1 MVPAWTHV
9 ACCLDQDG
17 REERVLELAVRVAR
31 ESGARLTLVHGAP
44 RPVIEEEGAGGWHAG
59 RDDPSETARRWLEG
73 LAARAG
79 ARAEVLTGTT
89 PATIREWAEQAR
101 PDLLVVGASRGPLQR
116 VTVGGF
122 ASYLA
127 YHAPC
132 HVLVAR
138 PVRGAAAGQQTL
150 EEP

>member
-1 MVPAWTHV
+1 MLA
-9 ACCLDQDG
+9 
-17 REERVLELAVRVAR
+17 LAVRVAE

-44 RPVIEEEGAGGWHAG
+44 RPVIEERAGGEWRPG
-59 RDDPSETARRWLEG
+59 PDDPSQTARRWLEG
-73 LAARAG
+73 LARGTG
-79 ARAEVLTGTT
+79 ARAELLTGTT
-89 PATIREWAEQAR
+89 PATIREWAVQAH

-138 PVRGAAAGQQTL
+138 PRTGTAAGQQTL